1 MALAS
6 AAQSC
11 TIAVDT
17 HAHVFRRDLPMVPGR
32 RYTPDDDATLQ
43 AYLAH
48 LDRCGLSHGVLV
60 QPSFLG
66 IDNRFLMQSLRAA
79 PDRLRGVAVVEPGI
93 SAVDLGEMDR
103 VGIVGIRLNLFG
115 CELPTLTSA
124 AWRTLLAHVNGLGW
138 HVEVH
143 AHAGNLPQ
151 VVAPLLDLG
160 CRVVVD
166 HFGRPDPTL
175 GADDPGFRY
184 LLTQACSGRVWVKLS
199 AAYRNEPHLERG
211 NDASAA
217 SVRPVAPGN
226 AQESDFGRKQTEPET
241 GSSAGLENAMTADP
255 ADRTSA
261 CTLARLLINAFGS
274 SRLMW
279 GSDWPHTEHGD
290 VASFEGCFSQ
300 LDHWVADPNERSVM
314 LGATPAKLFKIQE
327 TV

>member
-1 MALAS
+1 MALAP
-6 AAQSC
+6 AAHAR

-17 HAHVFRRDLPMVPGR
+17 HAHVFLRDLPMVPGR
-32 RYTPDDDATLQ
+32 RYTPDYDATLE

-48 LDRCGLSHGVLV
+48 LDRSDLSHGVLV

-66 IDNRFLMQSLRAA
+66 IDNSFLMQALRAA

-93 SAVDLGEMDR
+93 SAFDLGEMDR

-115 CELPTLTSA
+115 CDLPTLTSPP
-124 AWRTLLAHVNGLGW
+124 WRTLLAHVNVLGW

-143 AHAGNLPQ
+143 ARAADLPL

-166 HFGRPDPTL
+166 HFGRPDPAL

-184 LLTQACSGRVWVKLS
+184 LLTQACSGHVWVKLS
-199 AAYRNEPHLERG
+199 AAYRNTCHLESVHVA
-211 NDASAA
+211 NADNVDSAA
-217 SVRPVAPGN
+217 VNN
-226 AQESDFGRKQTEPET
+226 ARAVDPE
-241 GSSAGLENAMTADP
+241 
-255 ADRTSA
+255 DRTSA
-261 CTLARLLINAFGS
+261 CTLARLLINAFGPS
-274 SRLMW
+274 QLMW
-279 GSDWPHTEHGD
+279 GSDWPHTEHRD

-300 LDHWVADPNERSVM
+300 LDHWVADPTVRSDI